1 MPCQCVII
9 VTGLSFIASTR
20 TITHVLM
27 NILAVAV
34 AFVSAYLLGSIPTSV
49 WYGRAFFRVDVRD
62 FGSGNAGATNTF
74 RVLGKRAGTIVLL
87 CDMLKGYSAALLA
100 TLLLQSGYIS
110 ETNVLMFKLIFGLIA
125 VVGHL
130 YPVFA
135 QFRGGKGVA
144 TLLGMVL
151 ATHPEVAVVCIGIF
165 LLVVIASQYVSLGS
179 LLAALSFPILL
190 LLRVFGQKESP
201 LLIVFGFVVFL
212 LVVLTHKK
220 NISRIISGQESRT
233 VLIRLR
239 KKK

>member
-100 TLLLQSGYIS
+100 TLLLQSGYIA
-110 ETNVLMFKLIFGLIA
+110 ETNVLMFNLIFGLIA

>member
-1 MPCQCVII
+1 
-9 VTGLSFIASTR
+9 
-20 TITHVLM
+20 M
-27 NILAVAV
+27 NVLAVAV
-34 AFVSAYLLGSIPTSV
+34 AFIIAYLLGSIPTSV
-49 WYGRAFFRVDVRD
+49 WYGRTFFGVDVRN

-74 RVLGKRAGTIVLL
+74 RVLGKRAGTVVMLG
-87 CDMLKGYSAALLA
+87 DMLKGYTAALVAVWLWK
-100 TLLLQSGYIS
+100 LGYIP
-110 ETNVLMFKLIFGLIA
+110 EDNVLTFKLLFGLTA
-125 VVGHL
+125 VIGHL

-144 TLLGMVL
+144 SLLGMVL
-151 ATHPEVAVVCIGIF
+151 ATHPEVAGVCIGIF

-179 LLAALSFPILL
+179 MLAALSFPILL

-220 NISRIISGQESRT
+220 NIGRILNGQESRT

>member
-1 MPCQCVII
+1 
-9 VTGLSFIASTR
+9 
-20 TITHVLM
+20 M
-27 NILAVAV
+27 NLLAVAV

-74 RVLGKRAGTIVLL
+74 RILGKRAGTIVLL

-100 TLLLQSGYIS
+100 TLLLQSGYIA